1 MLRSPKDVV
10 TVFTD
15 YQNLI
20 YFDTKKVLKPRQI
33 SWATTFAEYKFK
45 VVYRPGKLNTKAD
58 VLSRRWDHELREGG
72 KAPIPT
78 ELRLFKPG
86 QLQMEPQELKLSTA
100 WARSVRVCKL
110 KPALLDEIHSAAL
123 VDTV

>member
-15 YQNLI
+15 HQNLI

-33 SWATTFAEYKFK
+33 RWATTLAEYNFK

-58 VLSRRWDHELREGG
+58 VLSCRWDHGLEEGG
-72 KAPIPT
+72 KAPISS
-78 ELRLFKPG
+78 ELRIFKPG
-86 QLQMEPQELKLSTA
+86 QLLMKPQKMKLSTA
-100 WARSVRVCKL
+100 
-110 KPALLDEIHSAAL
+110 
-123 VDTV
+123 